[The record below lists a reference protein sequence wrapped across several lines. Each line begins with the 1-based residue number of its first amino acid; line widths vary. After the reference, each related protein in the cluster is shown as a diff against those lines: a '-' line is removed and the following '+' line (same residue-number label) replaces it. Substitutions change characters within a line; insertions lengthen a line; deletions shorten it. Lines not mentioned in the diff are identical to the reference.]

1 MTNTTAMLTV
11 RNMHD
16 SKNEAITFLFPS
28 QSGWIRCSMKMVPF
42 KLLGWGVLY
51 NQDKMVGMWYLLNF
65 WRGGVFTIQ
74 SKMAGITWYA
84 HLCACVNGGAER
96 GREGKEKTEEAI
108 VIATKNWGGTEEE
121 ISWKSWIKKVETY
134 IPSD

>member
-28 QSGWIRCSMKMVPF
+28 QSGWIRCSIKVVPI

-51 NQDKMVGMWYLLNF
+51 NQGKMVGMWYLWNF
-65 WRGGVFTIQ
+65 RRGGVFTIQ

-84 HLCACVNGGAER
+84 HLCACVIGWR
-96 GREGKEKTEEAI
+96 CREGKGSERRTEEAI
-108 VIATKNWGGTEEE
+108 VIATKNWVGIEEG
-121 ISWKSWIKKVETY
+121 ISWISWIKKVET
-134 IPSD
+134 